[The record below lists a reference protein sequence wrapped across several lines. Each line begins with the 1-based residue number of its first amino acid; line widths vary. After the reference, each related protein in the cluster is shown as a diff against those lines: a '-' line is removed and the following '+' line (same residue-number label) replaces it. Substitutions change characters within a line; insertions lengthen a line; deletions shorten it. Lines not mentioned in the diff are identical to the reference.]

1 MINEVDTT
9 RGKLENIR
17 NHDLPIIES
26 EEICKLLDWLQLTFL
41 RFPKIDNY
49 KYYETMKKI
58 RMEIRMNKNT
68 INKAKKF
75 VKSKDQKNP
84 YHNFDHILSVLSRVQ
99 ENPLY
104 QTLKDDEKLLLDLA
118 CIFHDAGHSRF
129 NTEEENL
136 AIAVSLVEE
145 FRVLSG
151 ELTVFESE
159 IISELIYSTDNRNLN
174 FIKED
179 DLFLSRAM
187 LKDADITQTFIK
199 DGDTWRERLSEE
211 FGASLTLDRDFEFI
225 NSITLL
231 TPFGRRIV
239 EEWKKRKFKGGV

>member
-1 MINEVDTT
+1 
-9 RGKLENIR
+9 
-17 NHDLPIIES
+17 
-26 EEICKLLDWLQLTFL
+26 
-41 RFPKIDNY
+41 
-49 KYYETMKKI
+49 
-58 RMEIRMNKNT
+58 MNKNT

-75 VKSKDQKNP
+75 VKSKDQKNS

-136 AIAVSLVEE
+136 AIAVSFVEE
-145 FRVLSG
+145 FRILSG

-199 DGDTWRERLSEE
+199 DGDVWRERLSEE
-211 FGASLTLDRDFEFI
+211 FGISLNLDRDLEFI
-225 NSITLL
+225 NSINLL